1 MVENIDLLDG
11 PYLTVTALPGA
22 AALITIFLDAN
33 ITALDNGGTFHASE
47 PHVLFIDRIDNPNGK
62 CTEVRFNLCR
72 SC

>member
-33 ITALDNGGTFHASE
+33 ITALDNGGTFHTSE
-47 PHVLFIDRIDNPNGK
+47 PHVL
-62 CTEVRFNLCR
+62 
-72 SC
+72 